1 MAVIEYL
8 ASATPSDSYEG
19 MVMMY
24 SDIPED
30 GTTETEEQDY
40 LVNDDM
46 GAIMIVIPR
55 NRCDADKEAIAFTSV
70 SFKTFVQCA

>member
-24 SDIPED
+24 SDIVED
-30 GTTETEEQDY
+30 GTTETEE
-40 LVNDDM
+40 
-46 GAIMIVIPR
+46 
-55 NRCDADKEAIAFTSV
+55 
-70 SFKTFVQCA
+70 

>member
-8 ASATPSDSYEG
+8 ASATPSDLYEG

-24 SDIPED
+24 SDIVED

-46 GAIMIVIPR
+46 GAIMIVIPQ
-55 NRCDADKEAIAFTSV
+55 NRCDAGKEAIAFTGV
-70 SFKTFVQCA
+70 SFKTLVQCA